1 DRRVRIQQPVHDGHP
16 GHLSVR
22 LPPTPPSLAHEDDR
36 ACHESPRRKTA
47 TCHGGPE
54 RVGFVFRPAAEETTT
69 MSMRAS
75 LVEAMHLQA
84 DSDTVHRIN
93 ESGLAVADQ
102 ETMSQAIHDV
112 YCGIM
117 ADHHEP

>member
-1 DRRVRIQQPVHDGHP
+1 
-16 GHLSVR
+16 
-22 LPPTPPSLAHEDDR
+22 
-36 ACHESPRRKTA
+36 
-47 TCHGGPE
+47 
-54 RVGFVFRPAAEETTT
+54 

-117 ADHHEP
+117 ADHQAQRQGPGPGPGDDRRAPPARDGADRVLRPGPRASLFRTPYVTCRAV